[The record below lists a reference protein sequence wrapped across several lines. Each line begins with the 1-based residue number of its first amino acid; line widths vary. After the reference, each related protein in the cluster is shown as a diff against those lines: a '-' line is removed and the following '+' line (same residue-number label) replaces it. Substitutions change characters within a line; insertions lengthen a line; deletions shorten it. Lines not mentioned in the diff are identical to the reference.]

1 MKAYQLVIL
10 EVVKKE
16 PINPKEKTIR
26 IEIKRGKI
34 DFLNIDLF

>member
-1 MKAYQLVIL
+1 LVIL

-26 IEIKRGKI
+26 IDIKRGKI
-34 DFLNIDLF
+34 DFLNIYLF